1 MEACNKE
8 PVSVVDGIDLYVMVP
23 VTLLV
28 PSKNVNV
35 PVGTAPA
42 CEPYNCA
49 VSVTC

>member
-1 MEACNKE
+1 MEACNRE
-8 PVSVVDGIDLYVMVP
+8 PVDIVDGIDLYVMVP

-42 CEPYNCA
+42 SEPNNWA
-49 VSVTC
+49 IRVTC